1 LITLLKREKLD
12 EVRMSL
18 VTGKE
23 GLLPRPLLPPPL
35 STTSRPPPDSGAG
48 GGFERV
54 MPTPGMPVHG
64 IVPTSNGTPAFATH
78 QAASASLG
86 GANGPGSGI
95 GVSAFRAVGSQL
107 AVASPAVKPATSPL
121 PCQGSPETG
130 RRGGSSGRESISP
143 TPSSTASESPPGTPT
158 VPGPPQGR
166 DAFSWP
172 SHGAY
177 DENRQ
182 LLGTEEESSE
192 VGGSSDEEEEDKNV
206 WVITKEQYSYYV
218 TQFKAM
224 QANPRGVIPGT
235 QAKEFFEKSR
245 LPIQELRQIW
255 QLSDV
260 TKDGCLSLE
269 EFLTAMHLVVL
280 RRNDIP
286 LPEQL
291 PLCLQP
297 NNLRGAV
304 IARHTHQKPLVGDH
318 QTEAE
323 GRREEG
329 GEEVASPQSQMSS
342 PGGPKPVK
350 FDLSAGPPQDPS
362 IVCPVPFRPSPDSP
376 CLQSSEEDEGV
387 TIMGRQS
394 KKKREV
400 EYEQLWNVEDRNSR
414 RLSSSDDEDTEEEA
428 PGLSSSPLQELGPV
442 SLPHPARQESTGA
455 RTVLALAKK
464 EGLPPAPPARP
475 AKSHARSSSLDLQ
488 AYKRGGTLP
497 SLPSVPPRSSPFF
510 RAQHS
515 FEPPAAASNT
525 NISTSNTTSSRE
537 EAKDLLGRDTREI
550 SAEIHKYKESV
561 ALLSRTLAELGQE
574 VNDTLEERVVL
585 EYQLD
590 QLKAIGTGGD

>member
-1 LITLLKREKLD
+1 
-12 EVRMSL
+12 MSL

-35 STTSRPPPDSGAG
+35 NTASRPLPDSG

-54 MPTPGMPVHG
+54 MPTPGMPTLGVH
-64 IVPTSNGTPAFATH
+64 TSNGPPAFASQQSTP
-78 QAASASLG
+78 ASLG
-86 GANGPGSGI
+86 GASGPGSGV

-107 AVASPAVKPATSPL
+107 AVASPAVRPATSPL

-130 RRGGSSGRESISP
+130 RRGGSSGRESVSP
-143 TPSSTASESPPGTPT
+143 APSSTASESPPGTPV

-192 VGGSSDEEEEDKNV
+192 VGGSSDEEDEDKNV

-218 TQFKAM
+218 TQFRAM

-291 PLCLQP
+291 PPCLQP
-297 NNLRGAV
+297 VNLRGAV
-304 IARHTHQKPLVGDH
+304 IARHTHHQKPPLGDH
-318 QTEAE
+318 QAEME

-400 EYEQLWNVEDRNSR
+400 EYEQLWNVEDRSSR
-414 RLSSSDDEDTEEEA
+414 RLSSSEEEDTEEEA
-428 PGLSSSPLQELGPV
+428 PGISSSPLQEAGPV
-442 SLPHPARQESTGA
+442 SLPPPARQESSGA
-455 RTVLALAKK
+455 RTVLTLAKK

-488 AYKRGGTLP
+488 AYRRGGTLP

-515 FEPPAAASNT
+515 FEPPS
-525 NISTSNTTSSRE
+525 STTTSRE
-537 EAKDLLGRDTREI
+537 EARDLLGRDTKEI
-550 SAEIHKYKESV
+550 SAEIHKYKESI